1 MEAVKQF
8 NSELSSL
15 YEIKPPISKA
25 KMTSI
30 TKGAIRS
37 IKYYKHVVQ
46 VCSQTQFISL
56 LFDETMD
63 DLKGIGRNWKNSI
76 YVCSIAP
83 LPNRWYFVY
92 IYVSKEKKLCW
103 WWYLMLFAE
112 CWEVHPEVP
121 KRVQDPWP
129 LCNRLHRAAVQTSVR
144 ARQRCFR
151 S

>member
-56 LFDETMD
+56 LLDETYGLSKRYWKK
-63 DLKGIGRNWKNSI
+63 LKKSI
-76 YVCSIAP
+76 YLHILHCTPAESMIFCP
-83 LPNRWYFVY
+83 DICQQR
-92 IYVSKEKKLCW
+92 EKIVLVVIPDVIRRV
-103 WWYLMLFAE
+103 LRSSSRSAE
-112 CWEVHPEVP
+112 
-121 KRVQDPWP
+121 
-129 LCNRLHRAAVQTSVR
+129 TST
-144 ARQRCFR
+144 R
-151 S
+151 SLGFT